1 MFRVCAMRPNA
12 PLPACSSL
20 NSELFAHQNTHTRT
34 HQNQTKPLPF
44 SHVLIRIMDIHIIEV
59 RVGRDSAVGTATRYG
74 LDGPGIEYRWGR
86 DFPHPSRPVSYTVGT
101 GSFPGVKRPGRGL
114 DHLPRYSAEVKERV
128 KLYINSTSWPA
139 WPFIRWTL
147 WPHSDCKTVRQEH
160 NFKCKSSNSWR
171 PRCTVYIANWH
182 IFTWK

>member
-74 LDGPGIEYRWGR
+74 LDGPEIESQLKARFSAPVQTDPRLNQPPIKWAPGP
-86 DFPHPSRPVSYTVGT
+86 FPR
-101 GSFPGVKRPGRGL
+101 VKWLGRGV
-114 DHLPRYSAEVKERV
+114 DHLPPSRAEVN
-128 KLYINSTSWPA
+128 LSYSI
-139 WPFIRWTL
+139 
-147 WPHSDCKTVRQEH
+147 
-160 NFKCKSSNSWR
+160 
-171 PRCTVYIANWH
+171 
-182 IFTWK
+182 